1 MWNEGEKGKKNKQ
14 TEQQKR
20 CCVKRDTA
28 VLIHFK
34 HMCYRSWR
42 QSDSRKRIIHLMLIY
57 CTRGAYA
64 SRRHMDLKSSL
75 IRTVI
80 AMWKRFRSLWDFL
93 ELDENSSYNSYK
105 TTVSQGHTWLLFM
118 HRRALTCICGWH
130 GLLCSWPLAVIS
142 MMQSCFFFLVQCSLR
157 AWTLHAPNIDCQPCL
172 LLIEISSHYT
182 VESLPNLKLRN
193 SIWIFF
199 LQFVD
204 AVFFFF
210 LQIDGSLLKHRF
222 MPIVAFSYSHFTQ
235 WNFWMTSGKLV
246 CNHLMNS

>member
-1 MWNEGEKGKKNKQ
+1 MVKKCEMKVKKVKKKH

-20 CCVKRDTA
+20 CCVKQHTA

-64 SRRHMDLKSSL
+64 SRRHVDLKSSL

-118 HRRALTCICGWH
+118 HRI
-130 GLLCSWPLAVIS
+130 V
-142 MMQSCFFFLVQCSLR
+142 
-157 AWTLHAPNIDCQPCL
+157 
-172 LLIEISSHYT
+172 
-182 VESLPNLKLRN
+182 
-193 SIWIFF
+193 
-199 LQFVD
+199 FVD
-204 AVFFFF
+204 GMVYCVHDRLQWFLWCNHVFFFSAVQPEG
-210 LQIDGSLLKHRF
+210 LN
-222 MPIVAFSYSHFTQ
+222 T
-235 WNFWMTSGKLV
+235 T
-246 CNHLMNS
+246 CT